1 MTGIPAERLSGS
13 ESERLRGLADYL
25 SARVIGQ
32 CEAVEKIS
40 RSIQRSRAG
49 LKDEGRPI
57 GVFMFVGPTGVGKT
71 LLAKELSKWLFD
83 ENKGLIRIDMSEYS
97 EKHNVARLIGSP
109 PGYVGYGEAD
119 SSPKRYAAIP
129 IRSSCSTKSRK
140 PTPKS
145 STPCCRSSTRDTSPT
160 VRGARSISEI
170 R

>member
-71 LLAKELSKWLFD
+71 LLAKELS
-83 ENKGLIRIDMSEYS
+83 NG
-97 EKHNVARLIGSP
+97 
-109 PGYVGYGEAD
+109 
-119 SSPKRYAAIP
+119 
-129 IRSSCSTKSRK
+129 
-140 PTPKS
+140 
-145 STPCCRSSTRDTSPT
+145 SSTRTRDSSVST
-160 VRGARSISEI
+160 
-170 R
+170 